1 MEKNCINCKYNIPVT
16 GADYGFCNHKGHLG
30 RIASEHTLC
39 SDFEYKNTIVTKQDL
54 LIREVLQALRC
65 CANSKYGCKD
75 CDFKGRRHSCQQD
88 LLESA
93 ADIIDLLTI
102 KVDSLTERLE
112 DLKKETDISEQ
123 KLSKERINNAELRR
137 KNAELERLV
146 SGYTADQEIWLTRND
161 YLEKEN
167 KSLWNSYHKGY
178 SAGYEYGKQD
188 ALSADRAE
196 PVEAKP
202 EITKSDI
209 DLQEAA
215 ALAMNRFR
223 NQLHLVG
230 VLDLHKN
237 GDKVLEER
245 NYILERYYG
254 GVPKEL
260 KDLSI

>member
-1 MEKNCINCKYNIPVT
+1 MKKNCINCKYNIPVT

-39 SDFEYKNTIVTKQDL
+39 SEYEVQEESTYTNEEIQEIL
-54 LIREVLQALRC
+54 LGIKC
-65 CANSKYGCKD
+65 CTDKSKGCSA
-75 CDFKGRRHSCQQD
+75 CPFARYEYVCQQY
-88 LLESA
+88 LMSA
-93 ADIIDLLTI
+93 AGAVI
-102 KVDSLTERLE
+102 E
-112 DLKKETDISEQ
+112 
-123 KLSKERINNAELRR
+123 KLQREL
-137 KNAELERLV
+137 
-146 SGYTADQEIWLTRND
+146 SGYIVDQSIWLTRND

-178 SAGYEYGKQD
+178 AVGYEYGKQD
-188 ALSADRAE
+188 ALSAERAE
-196 PVEAKP
+196 PVESRP

-209 DLQEAA
+209 DSQEIAA
-215 ALAMNRFR
+215 VAMNRFR
-223 NQLHLVG
+223 NQLHLAG